1 MNNNN
6 YQMPKGVAVGTIAI
20 LLALLLIF
28 KVLPDITNPQYKEI
42 PCYYYKDSGK
52 GQLVGINESDYSKI
66 KILEGNDR
74 LIVLDT
80 RDENH
85 PVEIPLCEEL

>member
-1 MNNNN
+1 MN
-6 YQMPKGVAVGTIAI
+6 YQMPRSVAIIVLFLLFIALFYGVY
-20 LLALLLIF
+20 LDFSQLSQR
-28 KVLPDITNPQYKEI
+28 QYKEV
-42 PCYYYKDSGK
+42 PCYYYKDFGK
-52 GQLVGINESDYSKI
+52 GQLVGINESDYSRI

>member
-1 MNNNN
+1 
-6 YQMPKGVAVGTIAI
+6 MPKGVAVGTIAI

-52 GQLVGINESDYSKI
+52 GQLGGINESDYSKI

-80 RDENH
+80 RDRGALRQITESSGYTYDL
-85 PVEIPLCEEL
+85 VD

>member
-1 MNNNN
+1 
-6 YQMPKGVAVGTIAI
+6 MPKGVAVGTIAI

-28 KVLPDITNPQYKEI
+28 KVLPDMTNPQYKEI

-66 KILEGNDR
+66 KILEGKEG
-74 LIVLDT
+74 LVVLDT
-80 RDENH
+80 RNESNL
-85 PVEIPLCEEL
+85 VRIPECEKL